1 MAATSAIQPIISAA
15 STTRVGK
22 AEMIIV
28 SLLCLVGPIA
38 AGIYLTPF
46 WGWLTIALLMFV
58 FVLYLGRWIS
68 GRPLGVLINERNLMS
83 LSRFQMVSWTIL
95 LLSAFLAIVLK
106 RLHVLSANVAAAPLN
121 VSMDP
126 RLWALMGISA
136 TSLVGTPL
144 LLSTK
149 ADQQPAPNTVTKAA
163 NALNEP
169 ATEIQA
175 NLQGTLYSNSKVSD
189 AKITD
194 LFQGDEV
201 GNTASI
207 DVSKL
212 QMFYVTVVSLVA
224 YAYAIY
230 SAIGSIY
237 PQEGFA
243 MPVPSSALV
252 ALLGISNAAYLTN
265 KTVQHS

>member
-1 MAATSAIQPIISAA
+1 MTATPAVQPLVSAA
-15 STTRVGK
+15 STTRFGK
-22 AEMIIV
+22 GEMIIV
-28 SLLCLVGPIA
+28 SLLCLIGPIG
-38 AGIYLTPF
+38 AGIYLAPL
-46 WGWLTIALLMFV
+46 WGWVTIALLMF
-58 FVLYLGRWIS
+58 LYLLFLGRWIS
-68 GRPLGVLINERNLMS
+68 GRPLGVLVNERNLMS
-83 LSRFQMVSWTIL
+83 LSRFQMASWTIL

-106 RLHVLSANVAAAPLN
+106 RLHILSTNVAAFPLN

-149 ADQQPAPNTVTKAA
+149 ADQEPAPNTVTKAA

-169 ATEIQA
+169 TAEIQA
-175 NLQGTLYSNSKVSD
+175 NLQGTLYSNPKVSD

-201 GNTASI
+201 GNTAYI

-212 QMFYVTVVSLVA
+212 QMFYVTVVSLVV
-224 YAYAIY
+224 YAYALY
-230 SAIGSIY
+230 SAIGKIY

-243 MPVPSSALV
+243 MPVPSTALV

-265 KTVQHS
+265 KTIQHS

>member
-1 MAATSAIQPIISAA
+1 
-15 STTRVGK
+15 
-22 AEMIIV
+22 
-28 SLLCLVGPIA
+28 
-38 AGIYLTPF
+38 
-46 WGWLTIALLMFV
+46 
-58 FVLYLGRWIS
+58 
-68 GRPLGVLINERNLMS
+68 
-83 LSRFQMVSWTIL
+83 
-95 LLSAFLAIVLK
+95 
-106 RLHVLSANVAAAPLN
+106 
-121 VSMDP
+121 
-126 RLWALMGISA
+126 MGISA

-175 NLQGTLYSNSKVSD
+175 NLQGTLYSNSKASD

-224 YAYAIY
+224 YAYALY

-243 MPVPSSALV
+243 MPVPSTALV

>member
-1 MAATSAIQPIISAA
+1 MAATPAIQPLSSAA
-15 STTRVGK
+15 PTTRFGK
-22 AEMIIV
+22 GEMIVV
-28 SLLCLVGPIA
+28 SLLCLIAPVG
-38 AGIYLTPF
+38 AGIFLSPL
-46 WGWLTIALLMFV
+46 WGWVTIALLMF
-58 FVLYLGRWIS
+58 LYLLFLGRWIC

-83 LSRFQMVSWTIL
+83 LSRFQMASWTIL

-106 RLHVLSANVAAAPLN
+106 RLHVLSSNAAAAPLN

-149 ADQQPAPNTVTKAA
+149 TDQQPAPNTVTKAA

-169 ATEIQA
+169 ATEIQS
-175 NLQGTLYSNSKVSD
+175 NLQGTLYANPRMSD
-189 AKITD
+189 ARITD

-201 GNTASI
+201 GNTAYI

-212 QMFYVTVVSLVA
+212 QMFYVTVVSIVA
-224 YAYAIY
+224 YAYALF
-230 SAIGSIY
+230 SAIANIY

-243 MPVPSSALV
+243 MPVPSTALV
-252 ALLGISNAAYLTN
+252 ALLGISNAAYLTS
-265 KTVQHS
+265 KTTQHS